1 MCLQVTFYHLCTLT
15 AYFILVFGRDRSF
28 CIGRARACG
37 ETSTTL
43 AETPSSVSSVGVQCK
58 GSFILFLVIK
68 LFPASVWKK
77 MPAVV
82 NSF

>member
-1 MCLQVTFYHLCTLT
+1 MKRNVCLQVTFYHLCTLT
-15 AYFILVFGRDRSF
+15 AYVILVFGRDRSF

-68 LFPASVWKK
+68 CCCFQLVFGKR
-77 MPAVV
+77 
-82 NSF
+82 